1 MDKISACE
9 TRILDGGSELQLFP
23 AGPFRAR
30 DGRPRELK
38 EWVINKEIAQRL
50 IDLAVARVTPLL
62 VDYEHQTMRA
72 ASNGQP
78 APKSGAFTGA
88 GLEWREGKG
97 LFATAVEWTKRAKE
111 FIDQGE
117 YSFISPVFR
126 YDSESGEITELLHA
140 ALTND
145 PAIDGMVEVIAATND
160 YFLIAKKEVGAMGVI
175 SDKIK
180 ELSGGEESDQGVIS
194 QFLGRLDLTLDEL
207 VAIVERAEMDE
218 AEVEAKANEVA
229 ETLTAKH
236 VEEIATLKSEVA
248 AAKKEAEA
256 TSSENDVDPAK
267 YVPVETVVALQSQVA
282 ELTSRI
288 DTGESEKLMAE
299 GLADGRILP
308 AMEPWA
314 RSLAASNIEELKRF
328 LGSATAIAAL
338 SKSQTGG
345 GAPAGSDNGGGLTSE
360 EVGVCSAFNLSEDEF
375 KKAKGE
381 E

>member
-1 MDKISACE
+1 
-9 TRILDGGSELQLFP
+9 
-23 AGPFRAR
+23 
-30 DGRPRELK
+30 
-38 EWVINKEIAQRL
+38 
-50 IDLAVARVTPLL
+50 
-62 VDYEHQTMRA
+62 
-72 ASNGQP
+72 
-78 APKSGAFTGA
+78 
-88 GLEWREGKG
+88 
-97 LFATAVEWTKRAKE
+97 
-111 FIDQGE
+111 
-117 YSFISPVFR
+117 VFR

-145 PAIDGMVEVIAATND
+145 PAIDGMIEVIAATND
-160 YFLIAKKEVGAMGVI
+160 YFLNRDEVVEMGVL

-180 ELSGGEESDQGVIS
+180 ALSGGDGAGI
-194 QFLGRLDLTLDEL
+194 
-207 VAIVERAEMDE
+207 VAAFAEAIGITVDVLAGLIGDAEDADDNSEGEAEMASYQAALGLDD
-218 AEVEAKANEVA
+218 KADSVGIVSA
-229 ETLTAKH
+229 
-236 VEEIATLKSEVA
+236 IATLKSEVVDLTIA
-248 AAKKEAEA
+248 AA
-256 TSSENDVDPAK
+256 SSETGSEPDPAK

-360 EVGVCSAFNLSEDEF
+360 EVGVCSVFDLSEDEF